1 MLLKANGSTTT
12 NGMENTMSSS
22 SPRPL
27 AAWQAWGILG
37 LLSLIWG
44 SSYVLIKWGLIYFPP
59 MQVAGIRLG
68 VSALAFL
75 PVLFREFKKID
86 RSQLLLFLLVGLMGT
101 GLPAFLFPAAQQYVN
116 SSLAGILNSLTPLFT
131 LLLGILF
138 FNTRFTVT
146 KTAGILIGLVGAV
159 SLFAF
164 SEEAGLGSNWH
175 YGLLIVLAC
184 LCYATSSNIVGFRL
198 KGLNGLTIS
207 AVSFSLVG
215 IPVLIYLLLG
225 TDFVNILQTNPE
237 AWKGVGYITV
247 LALFST
253 VLAGIIFFQLIQWT
267 SPVFGST
274 VSYLVPAVAMGWG
287 ALDGEVISIIHFVGM
302 GLILAGVYLSKN

>member
-1 MLLKANGSTTT
+1 MNKTLD
-12 NGMENTMSSS
+12 NTQQ
-22 SPRPL
+22 RQL

-44 SSYVLIKWGLIYFPP
+44 TSYVLIKWGLIYFPP

-68 VSALAFL
+68 VSALAFMPILWRELRKIQTEQL
-75 PVLFREFKKID
+75 P
-86 RSQLLLFLLVGLMGT
+86 LLFLVGLMGT
-101 GLPAFLFPAAQQYVN
+101 GLPAFLFPAAQEEVN

-131 LLLGILF
+131 LFLGILF
-138 FNTRFTVT
+138 FGKHFTWS
-146 KTAGILIGLVGAV
+146 KTFGILIGLAGAIC
-159 SLFAF
+159 LFAF
-164 SEEAGLGSNWH
+164 GEQAGLGGKWT

-184 LCYATSSNIVGFRL
+184 LCYATSSNIVGYRL
-198 KGLNGLTIS
+198 RGLNGLTIS

-215 IPVLIYLLLG
+215 IPVLLYLLLG
-225 TDFVNILQTNPE
+225 TDFISTLQAQPE
-237 AWKGVGYITV
+237 AWKGVGYISV

-287 ALDGEVISIIHFVGM
+287 ALDGEVIALVHFVGM

>member
-1 MLLKANGSTTT
+1 MDKA
-12 NGMENTMSSS
+12 MDNTQQ
-22 SPRPL
+22 RQL
-27 AAWQAWGILG
+27 AAWQAWGILV

-44 SSYVLIKWGLIYFPP
+44 TSYVLIKWGLIYFPP

-68 VSALAFL
+68 VSALAFM
-75 PVLFREFKKID
+75 PVLYRELRKIETE
-86 RSQLLLFLLVGLMGT
+86 QLPLLFLVGLMGT
-101 GLPAFLFPAAQQYVN
+101 GLPAFLFPAAQEEVN

-131 LLLGILF
+131 LFLGILF
-138 FNTRFTVT
+138 FGKRFTWS
-146 KTAGILIGLVGAV
+146 KTLGILIGLAGAIC
-159 SLFAF
+159 LFAF
-164 SEEAGLGSNWH
+164 GEQAGLGGKWT

-184 LCYATSSNIVGFRL
+184 LCYAASSNIVGYRL
-198 KGLNGLTIS
+198 RGLNGLTIS

-215 IPVLIYLLLG
+215 IPVLLYLLLG
-225 TDFVNILQTNPE
+225 TDFISTLQAQPE
-237 AWKGVGYITV
+237 AWKGVGYISV

-287 ALDGEVISIIHFVGM
+287 ALDGEVIALVHFVGM